1 MFNRDQAIGKHPIPA
16 QPFGTTVQ
24 IMDALDD
31 LAYYLAEWYLPEMTA
46 TSVDEM
52 VAKLDAAAAAISSGG
67 TPVRLVVTLS
77 VPSDEV
83 LYGVFGAPSPDIV
96 SQTCDQ
102 AGVPFQRI
110 SGDVAARFQLRSAP
124 EVADSAPV

>member
-1 MFNRDQAIGKHPIPA
+1 LR
-16 QPFGTTVQ
+16 TTVRF
-24 IMDALDD
+24 MDALADV
-31 LAYYLAEWYLPEMTA
+31 AYYLAEWYLPEMTA

-52 VAKLDAAAAAISSGG
+52 VAKLDAAAVAVSTEG
-67 TPVRLVVTLS
+67 TPVRLIVTLS
-77 VPSDEV
+77 VPTDEV

-96 SQTCDQ
+96 SQTCVR

-110 SGDVAARFQLRSAP
+110 SGDVGARIQPHPVA

>member
-1 MFNRDQAIGKHPIPA
+1 MRLMD
-16 QPFGTTVQ
+16 TT
-24 IMDALDD
+24 DD

-52 VAKLDAAAAAISSGG
+52 VAKLDAAAVAVSSEG

-77 VPSDEV
+77 VPTDEV
-83 LYGVFGAPSPDIV
+83 LYGVFAAPSPDIV
-96 SQTCDQ
+96 SQTCDR

-110 SGDVAARFQLRSAP
+110 SGDVGARIQPTPVSK
-124 EVADSAPV
+124 VADTAHV